1 VIPDVPVVPPATSD
15 QAAPVSC
22 LAPTGFNAYVNAS
35 SLNFREGPGVQFPI
49 ITTLPECSTVQLT
62 GYRNPFDASD
72 PWVQVILPDG
82 QKAWANANYLVMG
95 VPLSQFSVLS
105 D

>member
-1 VIPDVPVVPPATSD
+1 
-15 QAAPVSC
+15 
-22 LAPTGFNAYVNAS
+22 
-35 SLNFREGPGVQFPI
+35 
-49 ITTLPECSTVQLT
+49 
-62 GYRNPFDASD
+62 
-72 PWVQVILPDG
+72 VILPDG